1 MMKNRVY
8 YKGIILFIAL
18 LFVFPFLNAQTETK
32 PKPKTLAQFNT
43 ATGALNSV
51 KGEITRQM
59 IKLNQ
64 YFTLREKQEFI
75 KKHIDEKIYQ
85 RKADGTGK
93 VVCGYNEAFNKFQET
108 YENLSADDRSK
119 VNSTYFGTSSS
130 EKFNFKNTT
139 VPLPLPDAGSVFF
152 VR

>member
-18 LFVFPFLNAQTETK
+18 LFVFPFLNAQTETN

-64 YFTLREKQEFI
+64 YFTLREK
-75 KKHIDEKIYQ
+75 
-85 RKADGTGK
+85 TGIHK
-93 VVCGYNEAFNKFQET
+93 EA
-108 YENLSADDRSK
+108 Y
-119 VNSTYFGTSSS
+119 
-130 EKFNFKNTT
+130 
-139 VPLPLPDAGSVFF
+139 
-152 VR
+152 